1 MSKIQSKPS
10 SIIAWQ
16 AILALTTSVVL
27 LPFFGLVTAYSAL
40 VGGMI
45 SVIANAFFALRL
57 FSNKGSWQ
65 VEHLAA
71 VTYRGVIGKIFLTTA
86 LFILAVVLIRPLNAA
101 ALFAVYLWIQI
112 SPALIAGALNKA

>member
-1 MSKIQSKPS
+1 MSNIQSKPS

-16 AILALTTSVVL
+16 TILVLTTSVIL

-45 SVIANAFFALRL
+45 SVIANGFFALRL

-65 VEHLAA
+65 VGHLAA
-71 VTYRGVIGKIFLTTA
+71 VTYRGVIGKLFLTTA
-86 LFILAVVLIRPLNAA
+86 LFLLAVVLLRPLNAA

-112 SPALIAGALNKA
+112 SPVLIVGALNKV